1 MNNVKSVRR
10 CEIIKPHKISRALT
24 LSIIHFTLFTLAM
37 GQARAQGYA
46 YFRKH
51 LEFYDDKP
59 IHYGFFFAMPVTR
72 FNVKYSPTY
81 VNTDPAVR
89 LYSPNSP
96 SFRVGI
102 LVNAFVTDRFDFRFT
117 PAVSLYG
124 RAVKYEYPDGTEP
137 RIEKRESTWMEFPFM
152 IKYKSERRKNSRMYL
167 IAGATA
173 AIETNVRNKQARVS
187 GRLNTKNKDLSVDYG
202 VGFEQ
207 FLEFTKISP
216 ELRFSHGLVNLFSP
230 GIGASAAQNAGI
242 QRLTT
247 HSVTLYLNFE

>member
-1 MNNVKSVRR
+1 MDTPDVRSCFYLYRAKSL
-10 CEIIKPHKISRALT
+10 IIIALFVFVAV
-24 LSIIHFTLFTLAM
+24 S
-37 GQARAQGYA
+37 QSRAQGYA

-72 FNVKYSPTY
+72 FAIKYSPAY
-81 VNTDPAVR
+81 VNDDPAVR
-89 LYSPNSP
+89 LYSPNAP

-102 LVNAFVTDRFDFRFT
+102 LVNAFLTDRFDFRFT

-124 RAVKYEYPDGTEP
+124 REVKYEYPDGTEP
-137 RIEKRESTWMEFPFM
+137 RRETRESTWMEFPFLV
-152 IKYKSERRKNSRMYL
+152 KYKSERRKNSRMYL

-173 AIETNVRNKQARVS
+173 AVETNVRKKQAQVS
-187 GRLNTKNKDLSVDYG
+187 GRLNTKTTDLTVDYG

-216 ELRFSHGLVNLFSP
+216 ELRFSHGLINLFNP
-230 GIGASAAQNAGI
+230 GTGTSAANNAGI

-247 HSVTLYLNFE
+247 HTVTLYINFE

>member
-1 MNNVKSVRR
+1 MDTPDVRSCFYLYRAKSL
-10 CEIIKPHKISRALT
+10 III
-24 LSIIHFTLFTLAM
+24 TLFAFVATS
-37 GQARAQGYA
+37 QSHAQGYA
-46 YFRKH
+46 YSRKH

-72 FNVKYSPTY
+72 FTVRYSPAY

-102 LVNAFVTDRFDFRFT
+102 LINAFMTDRFDFRFT

-124 RAVKYEYPDGTEP
+124 REVKYEYPDGTAP
-137 RIEKRESTWMEFPFM
+137 RRETRESTWMEFPFL

-173 AIETNVRNKQARVS
+173 ALETNVRKTQAQAA
-187 GRLNTKNKDLSVDYG
+187 GKLNTKTKDLTIDYG
-202 VGFEQ
+202 IGFEQ
-207 FLEFTKISP
+207 FLEYTKISP
-216 ELRFSHGLVNLFSP
+216 ELRFSHGLVNLFNSTN
-230 GIGASAAQNAGI
+230 GVSAANNAGI
-242 QRLTT
+242 QRLST
-247 HSVTLYLNFE
+247 HTVTLYLNFE

>member
-1 MNNVKSVRR
+1 MDTPDVRR
-10 CEIIKPHKISRALT
+10 CFYLHRAKSLIIIALFICVAV
-24 LSIIHFTLFTLAM
+24 S
-37 GQARAQGYA
+37 QSRAQGYA

-72 FNVKYSPTY
+72 FNVKYSPAY
-81 VNTDPAVR
+81 VNDDPAVR

-102 LVNAFVTDRFDFRFT
+102 LVNTFLTERFDLRFT

-124 RAVKYEYPDGTEP
+124 REVKYEYPDGTDP
-137 RIEKRESTWMEFPFM
+137 RRETRESTWMEFPFLV
-152 IKYKSERRKNSRMYL
+152 KYKSERRKNSRMYL

-173 AIETNVRNKQARVS
+173 AVETNVRKKQAQTS
-187 GRLNTKNKDLSVDYG
+187 GKLNTKTTDFTLDYG
-202 VGFEQ
+202 IGFEQ
-207 FLEFTKISP
+207 FLEYTKISP
-216 ELRFSHGLVNLFSP
+216 ELRFSHGLVNLFNP
-230 GIGASAAQNAGI
+230 GNATSAANNAGI

-247 HSVTLYLNFE
+247 HTVTLYLNFE

>member
-1 MNNVKSVRR
+1 MDTPDVRSCFYLYRAKSL
-10 CEIIKPHKISRALT
+10 IIIAL
-24 LSIIHFTLFTLAM
+24 LLIVAM
-37 GQARAQGYA
+37 SQSRAQGYA

-72 FNVKYSPTY
+72 FAIKYSPIY
-81 VNTDPAVR
+81 VNDDPAVR
-89 LYSPNSP
+89 LYSPNVP

-102 LVNAFVTDRFDFRFT
+102 LVNAYMTDRFDFRFT

-124 RAVKYEYPDGTEP
+124 REVKYEYPDGTEP
-137 RIEKRESTWMEFPFM
+137 RLETRESTWMEFPFL

-173 AIETNVRNKQARVS
+173 AVETNVRKKQAQVS
-187 GRLNTKNKDLSVDYG
+187 GRLNTKTTDLTVDYG
-202 VGFEQ
+202 IGFEQ

-216 ELRFSHGLVNLFSP
+216 ELRFSHGLVNLFNP
-230 GIGASAAQNAGI
+230 ATGTNAANNAGI

-247 HSVTLYLNFE
+247 HTVTLYINFE